1 MGGCVKIA
9 CLIAADMDRMAQL
22 RPKDQVRF
30 KSVAV
35 DEARSILLQSIEKVR
50 EENILKG

>member
-1 MGGCVKIA
+1 MGGYVKIA

-22 RPKDQVRF
+22 KPKDLARF
-30 KSVAV
+30 KNVTV
-35 DEARSILLQSIEKVR
+35 EEASSILLQSIEKVR